1 MYIANI
7 CRVGGKGGHVGP
19 TCVLFTYG
27 VVRLS
32 WEYPLPSISYAEE
45 EIDVVTVDAKQSHQK
60 RKLCLPLTPSKQE
73 EDKAS
78 SSIHTHNSH
87 AHNSHASNS
96 HAAETSK
103 FSTLSQ
109 TPNAI
114 SKKSAF
120 PSLSSSR
127 FSSPIS
133 SPASNAS
140 GMGADSDDDR
150 KICHNNLERKR
161 RNDLKASFTSLRM
174 VVPDLEDN
182 ERAPKVIILQKA
194 SDLVRQLC
202 QLRDQQTSLLLRERT
217 RHRELMKKLGKLKSE
232 YRK

>member
-1 MYIANI
+1 M
-7 CRVGGKGGHVGP
+7 
-19 TCVLFTYG
+19 
-27 VVRLS
+27 VVP
-32 WEYPLPSISYAEE
+32 PLPSISYTEE
-45 EIDVVTVDAKQSHQK
+45 EIDVVTVDAKQAHHQK
-60 RKLCLPLTPSKQE
+60 RKLCVPLTPSKQDD
-73 EDKAS
+73 DKAS
-78 SSIHTHNSH
+78 SICTHNSH
-87 AHNSHASNS
+87 SSNS
-96 HAAETSK
+96 YATDTSK
-103 FSTLSQ
+103 FSILSQ
-109 TPNAI
+109 TPNAV
-114 SKKSAF
+114 SKKSAY
-120 PSLSSSR
+120 PSLSSSK

-133 SPASNAS
+133 SPTSNAS
-140 GMGADSDDDR
+140 GMGVDSDDDR

-194 SDLVRQLC
+194 SDLVRHLC